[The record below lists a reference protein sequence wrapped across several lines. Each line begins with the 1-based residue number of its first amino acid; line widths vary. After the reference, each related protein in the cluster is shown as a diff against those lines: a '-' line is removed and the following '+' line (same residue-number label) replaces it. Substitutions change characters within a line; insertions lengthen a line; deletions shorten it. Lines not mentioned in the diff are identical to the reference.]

1 MSTEAPAGFVNAGRE
16 PPVRPGRPDPVVGLR
31 WAVRVGVV
39 LVLFT
44 PLIVTTE
51 LVFPFVVGKALY
63 ARAVIEILF
72 AFWIALVV
80 RDGEQKPPVSRV
92 LLAFGAWLLASSGAG
107 LLGVSPT
114 RSLWSTYERMQ
125 GVFDLAHWLAFAI
138 VAASVFR
145 SLRDW
150 RVLLGVNVAVS
161 GLVCGLGVAQHLT
174 TRGVVGLLAY
184 LGLWSAMA
192 GVTLRAFQRNSGVA
206 QLFIGTM
213 GATLVAH
220 FVHNLSLFDTP
231 ATMTQFSLLAAFVA
245 SEEYRQRLP
254 RHDAGAGPPR
264 ERAWLRTARERL
276 SSAVSSSPGAVAA
289 TVAVA
294 GLTTASLALCIA
306 PARRAAA
313 ATAQGMGADLA
324 WPDRI
329 EHFQRAI
336 AEFPGLANY
345 TRMQLIDHSSRES
358 ARASA
363 GEFDRIVDLVT
374 AAGASGLE
382 VEPENW
388 MLEFHLARFFQIA
401 ATRDVD
407 HLRTARR
414 HTDRLVD
421 LAPRTWE
428 ATDVRTEQ
436 ERLERLLFFR

>member
-1 MSTEAPAGFVNAGRE
+1 MRAFRDRPVLGWGPENYLIASGRYLDGA
-16 PPVRPGRPDPVVGLR
+16 RSVGIGER
-31 WAVRVGVV
+31 YDHAHNK
-39 LVLFT
+39 LV
-44 PLIVTTE
+44 E
-51 LVFPFVVGKALY
+51 
-63 ARAVIEILF
+63 E
-72 AFWIALVV
+72 
-80 RDGEQKPPVSRV
+80 
-92 LLAFGAWLLASSGAG
+92 
-107 LLGVSPT
+107 
-114 RSLWSTYERMQ
+114 
-125 GVFDLAHWLAFAI
+125 
-138 VAASVFR
+138 
-145 SLRDW
+145 
-150 RVLLGVNVAVS
+150 
-161 GLVCGLGVAQHLT
+161 LT

-192 GVTLRAFQRNSGVA
+192 GVMLRALRRNSGCVRW
-206 QLFIGTM
+206 FSGTM
-213 GATLVAH
+213 GATLAAY
-220 FVHNLSLFDTP
+220 FVHNLFLFDTP
-231 ATMTQFSLLAAFVA
+231 ATMLQFSLLAAFVA
-245 SEEYRQRLP
+245 SEEFRQRLP
-254 RHDAGAGPPR
+254 RRDVGAGPPR
-264 ERAWLRTARERL
+264 GRAWLRTARERL

-294 GLTTASLALCIA
+294 GLTTALLAFCIA
-306 PARRAAA
+306 PAWRAAA
-313 ATAQGMGADLA
+313 ATAQGMGADRVL
-324 WPDRI
+324 PDRI
-329 EHFQRAI
+329 DHFQRAI

-363 GEFDRIVDLVT
+363 GEFDRIVELVT

>member
-92 LLAFGAWLLASSGAG
+92 LLAFGAWVLASWGAG

-161 GLVCGLGVAQHLT
+161 GLVCGLGVAQHFALVDP
-174 TRGVVGLLAY
+174 GWLLGSSRPGSSLGNPNY
-184 LGLWSAMA
+184 LGAYAMVNALIGLGLMMESLGSSRPCARRLGGLWTVALVVNGWA
-192 GVTLRAFQRNSGVA
+192 LWLSG
-206 QLFIGTM
+206 TR
-213 GATLVAH
+213 
-220 FVHNLSLFDTP
+220 S
-231 ATMTQFSLLAAFVA
+231 
-245 SEEYRQRLP
+245 
-254 RHDAGAGPPR
+254 
-264 ERAWLRTARERL
+264 
-276 SSAVSSSPGAVAA
+276 
-289 TVAVA
+289 AVA
-294 GLTTASLALCIA
+294 GLVAAGFALAVVCLHRGD
-306 PARRAAA
+306 P
-313 ATAQGMGADLA
+313 AQGGNRRGRGPRHAGGGGRSVRGRRDDDGAR
-324 WPDRI
+324 PDR
-329 EHFQRAI
+329 
-336 AEFPGLANY
+336 
-345 TRMQLIDHSSRES
+345 
-358 ARASA
+358 
-363 GEFDRIVDLVT
+363 RI
-374 AAGASGLE
+374 
-382 VEPENW
+382 
-388 MLEFHLARFFQIA
+388 
-401 ATRDVD
+401 
-407 HLRTARR
+407 RR
-414 HTDRLVD
+414 HARSPCIRQPGRPQHQEPD
-421 LAPRTWE
+421 PRGRIRI
-428 ATDVRTEQ
+428 ARIP
-436 ERLERLLFFR
+436 